1 MSYNNFVPTVWR
13 ENIERELERNMVFAE
28 DCNRDYEGDV
38 KEKGDSVRILGVGSP
53 TVTTT
58 NDKNVVLE
66 DPENVEST
74 STTLLID
81 TMSHFNY
88 MVGDIDKAQSVGNVM
103 GALSDEASLKCAGEM
118 DKSIAKLALDR
129 LAVLHNK
136 TSEVATS
143 DNALD
148 LLDMAAQKLYEND
161 VSTNDK
167 IIAVVPPWYWMRM
180 KKRYLE
186 LDTDN
191 SKMMKD
197 GKVYRYGNIFIK
209 LSNNVAVSSGDTR
222 IMVRTKRAIAFCNPK
237 THVEAYRPEKMFADA
252 VKGYVLYGSKIVRP
266 KEMIVLNVK
275 PQ

>member
-1 MSYNNFVPTVWR
+1 
-13 ENIERELERNMVFAE
+13 
-28 DCNRDYEGDV
+28 
-38 KEKGDSVRILGVGSP
+38 
-53 TVTTT
+53 
-58 NDKNVVLE
+58 
-66 DPENVEST
+66 
-74 STTLLID
+74 
-81 TMSHFNY
+81 
-88 MVGDIDKAQSVGNVM
+88 
-103 GALSDEASLKCAGEM
+103 
-118 DKSIAKLALDR
+118 
-129 LAVLHNK
+129 
-136 TSEVATS
+136 
-143 DNALD
+143 
-148 LLDMAAQKLYEND
+148 
-161 VSTNDK
+161 
-167 IIAVVPPWYWMRM
+167 M

-209 LSNNVAVSSGDTR
+209 LSNNVAVSGGDTR

>member
-1 MSYNNFVPTVWR
+1 MSYNNFIPTVWR

-38 KEKGDSVRILGVGSP
+38 EEKGDSVRILGVGSP

-58 NDKNVVLE
+58 NDKNVVLK

-103 GALSDEASLKCAGEM
+103 GSLSDEASLKCAGEM

-143 DNALD
+143 ENALD